1 MKTKTIFLSGAV
13 SNISPI
19 RALHN
24 FNTAEYVLKN
34 TDEIG
39 RIINPMKICRGDWPW
54 WLCMVVC
61 LFNLIFKA
69 DSIYMLYNWKESRG
83 ARIEHKVARLTGKEV
98 WYE

>member
-1 MKTKTIFLSGAV
+1 MKTKTIFISGAV

-19 RALHN
+19 RAMHN

-34 TDEIG
+34 EKEID
-39 RIINPMKICRGDWPW
+39 RVINPTKICRDDWPW

-69 DSIYMLYNWKESRG
+69 DAIYMLYNWKESRG
-83 ARIEHKVARLTGKEV
+83 AKIEHKAARIFGKEI